1 VKQPPIPVPPKS
13 KRPPLQLT
21 IWGLMVLM
29 LGCSVTAALAYYMRL
44 GMQSED
50 SARLVGMIVVLAGP
64 LLLMT
69 AISLLL
75 ALTQWLR
82 QR

>member
-1 VKQPPIPVPPKS
+1 MNLPSIPVPP

-21 IWGLMVLM
+21 LWGLMVLM

-50 SARLVGMIVVLAGP
+50 SARLVGMIAVLAGP

-75 ALTQWLR
+75 ALVQWLR

>member
-1 VKQPPIPVPPKS
+1 VPPK
-13 KRPPLQLT
+13 RPAFQLT

-29 LGCSVTAALAYYMRL
+29 LGFSVTGALAYYVRR
-44 GMQSED
+44 GIEGEST
-50 SARLVGMIVVLAGP
+50 AYLVGMIVVLAGP
-64 LLLMT
+64 MLLMT
-69 AISLLL
+69 VISLLL

>member
-1 VKQPPIPVPPKS
+1 MNQPPIPAPPKPN
-13 KRPPLQLT
+13 RPPLQLT
-21 IWGLMVLM
+21 LWGLMVLM

-50 SARLVGMIVVLAGP
+50 SARLVGMIAVLAGP

-75 ALTQWLR
+75 ALVQWLR
-82 QR
+82 NR

>member
-1 VKQPPIPVPPKS
+1 VDLPPVPVPPK
-13 KRPPLQLT
+13 RPAFQLT

-29 LGCSVTAALAYYMRL
+29 LGFSVTGALAYYVRR
-44 GMQSED
+44 GIEGEST
-50 SARLVGMIVVLAGP
+50 AYLVGMIVVLAGP
-64 LLLMT
+64 MLLMT
-69 AISLLL
+69 VISLLL